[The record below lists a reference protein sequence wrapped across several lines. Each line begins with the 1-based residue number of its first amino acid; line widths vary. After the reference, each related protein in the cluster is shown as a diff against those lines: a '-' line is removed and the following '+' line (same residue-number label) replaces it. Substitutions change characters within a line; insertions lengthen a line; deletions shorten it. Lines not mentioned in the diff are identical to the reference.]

1 MRTLL
6 GNLLVGV
13 MITSV
18 GMFGAD
24 SNNFIG
30 TWKLNVEK
38 SKFDPGPMPK
48 SLTMTIEASDGG
60 VKNSSTGEQ
69 GDGTPINS
77 SYTAKYDGKDYP
89 VTGDTTIA
97 MKEVNANTHTYT
109 QKRGGK
115 VSGTGRGVI
124 SNGGKTMTL
133 TLTGTNAEG
142 KKFHNVTVYDK
153 Q

>member
-1 MRTLL
+1 MISL
-6 GNLLVGV
+6 GRA
-13 MITSV
+13 T
-18 GMFGAD
+18 
-24 SNNFIG
+24 
-30 TWKLNVEK
+30 
-38 SKFDPGPMPK
+38 
-48 SLTMTIEASDGG
+48 
-60 VKNSSTGEQ
+60 STGEQ

-89 VTGDTTIA
+89 VTGDTTTA

-115 VSGTGRGVI
+115 VYGTGQGVI

-133 TLTGTNAEG
+133 TSTGTNAEG
-142 KKFHNVTVYDK
+142 KKFHNVAVLDK